1 MLDYAFSTEA
11 LTSKVTGT
19 AVWHINADEPRVLD
33 YNDDIVD
40 PGERSSEFMQEL
52 FDPNIVYRSSDHD
65 PVIVG
70 LELGSTTARD
80 LKDEAYDEVVD
91 LLPTGDNK
99 VDEDLR
105 FAKSRIWQSLRGVY
119 WQTANTLRNNGAA
132 VFTHEYN
139 AARKLDPIAAGEGST
154 AIGAGAAESKL
165 VAADYLL
172 ARYELERAIAG
183 FGSPVK
189 IAEAEDAFARG
200 EAAMAAGDYLAAISY
215 YRWAWIRARQAT

>member
-40 PGERSSEFMQEL
+40 AGERSSEFMQEL

-70 LELGSTTARD
+70 LELGGTSAKD
-80 LKDEAYDEVVD
+80 LKREAKATVADLIPSGDSVVD
-91 LLPTGDNK
+91 
-99 VDEDLR
+99 ESLR
-105 FAKSRIWQSLRGVY
+105 FAKSRISQSLRSKY
-119 WQTANTLRNNGAA
+119 WLNANKLRNNGAA

-139 AARKLDPIAAGEGST
+139 AARKLDPIAAGDGPV
-154 AIGAGAAESKL
+154 AVGAGAAESKL

-172 ARYELERAIAG
+172 ARYELERAIANG
-183 FGSPVK
+183 GKPWKVGQ
-189 IAEAEDAFARG
+189 AEAALARG
-200 EAAMAAGDYLAAISY
+200 EAAMAAGDYLQAIEE
-215 YRWAWIRARQAT
+215 YRWSWMRARQAT